1 MAAARFVVVA
11 LAAVFVVLA
20 SGDQQ
25 ETGTIEVNDGS
36 VYIMTSPGKHVYV
49 ARQLPDGSV
58 DVSTAQS
65 LFDLKDTVD
74 GLLTRVSD
82 LETKLN
88 GPDGLGGVAA
98 TVATL
103 NAQVGDAD
111 TGLAKVNTRVTDLE
125 TAVSEPDGKTGLTE
139 KLSAVD
145 TRVGTL
151 ETEVQTADTGLKDK
165 VAGLEST
172 QSGLVSDVAAL
183 TTDVNDPTVGLKAK
197 VSQQGSDISDL
208 ETTQGGLVTDVTT
221 LKADVNDGTTG
232 LKVRMSAAE
241 TTQGGLVTDVNTLK
255 ADVNTASTG
264 LKDRVSGLETKL
276 DGLESTQ
283 EDLAATQGDLVAD
296 VNTLKSDVN
305 TAGTGLKAMVSSQ
318 GADID
323 DLQSAQSTLQ
333 ADVAGLKTDV
343 DTAGTGLKA
352 KVSSQGADIDDLQNA
367 QTTLV
372 ADVAGLKSDVGNP
385 TTGLDAVNTAAS
397 GLLSDV
403 ASLKAFDNK
412 HEYTSMHFTRDCDG
426 KYRFVDEKGQP
437 HIIPSGSVGEGKN
450 AISDPAADGSQKLAY
465 RHTGHN
471 GQPTFLFNI
480 EGAVS
485 IACSIIGE
493 EDDSVRSW
501 FLRTATDSGNDG
513 TSKAAW
519 GTTGISTFFVVPHS
533 LSCSSSGV
541 CSDNHPFTFP
551 TCISWR
557 ILCFA

>member
-305 TAGTGLKAMVSSQ
+305 TAGTGLKA
-318 GADID
+318 
-323 DLQSAQSTLQ
+323 
-333 ADVAGLKTDV
+333 
-343 DTAGTGLKA
+343 